1 MVVKIRYQPP
11 PGEGVTIVMSAA
23 PRTIN
28 VGSMGV
34 TFLLEPEQT
43 GGALTAFECE
53 VPAGAKMP
61 APHSHDAFD
70 ETIYG
75 LVGTTTFTVAG
86 TDHEIGPGDVV
97 FVPRGAVHGF
107 VNRGD
112 TDARFLA
119 VVTPGLF
126 GPDYFTQIAAVLD
139 AAAGGPPDLAAIG
152 DVMRR
157 HGLTPAPQS

>member
-1 MVVKIRYQPP
+1 MSTVS
-11 PGEGVTIVMSAA
+11 GTIH
-23 PRTIN
+23 
-28 VGSMGV
+28 VGLMAVS
-34 TFLLEPEQT
+34 FLLESEQT

-75 LVGTTTFTVAG
+75 LAGTTTFTVAG
-86 TDHEIGPGDVV
+86 TDHEIGPGDMV
-97 FVPRGAVHGF
+97 FVARGAVHGF

-126 GPDYFTQIAAVLD
+126 GPDYFREVGAILD
-139 AAAGGPPDLAAIG
+139 AAVSGPPDLAAIG
-152 DVMRR
+152 GVMRR
-157 HGLTPAPQS
+157 HGLTPAPPRP